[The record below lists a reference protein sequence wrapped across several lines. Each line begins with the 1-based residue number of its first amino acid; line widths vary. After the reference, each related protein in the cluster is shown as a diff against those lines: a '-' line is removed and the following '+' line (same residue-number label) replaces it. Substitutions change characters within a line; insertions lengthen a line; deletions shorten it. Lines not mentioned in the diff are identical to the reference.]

1 MTLLL
6 LAGTR
11 EAQQI
16 ARALADQGRDVV
28 ASLAGVTRAPVN
40 LGVETRRGGFGGETG
55 FLNEVARLGITAVL
69 DATHPFAHRIS
80 NRTAR
85 ICAEIGLPYCQLLR
99 PEWDAEDGD
108 TWTEVARE
116 EDVAPLVADGQT
128 VFLATGRQT
137 LDRFANLPHARII
150 CRQIDPPSGPFPF
163 PNGAFLIGRPP
174 FPVEEEV
181 ELFQSLGVDWL
192 VVKNAGGHASK
203 SKLIAARQLGISVAM
218 IARPPQPD
226 GTKVTTVEEALIWV
240 NTL

>member
-11 EAQQI
+11 EAQEI
-16 ARALADQGRDVV
+16 ARALARDGRDVV
-28 ASLAGVTRAPVN
+28 ASLAGVTRAPIN
-40 LGVETRRGGFGGETG
+40 LGIETRRGGFGGEDG
-55 FLNEVARLGITAVL
+55 FRAELDRLDITAVL

-85 ICAEIGLPYCQLLR
+85 ICAEMNMPYCQVLR
-99 PEWDAEDGD
+99 PAWTAEDRD
-108 TWTEVARE
+108 RWTFVARE
-116 EDVAPLVADGQT
+116 EDVAAHVGPGQT

-137 LDRFANLPHARII
+137 LHRFENLGHARII
-150 CRQIDPPSGPFPF
+150 CRQIDPPDGPFPF

-181 ELFQSLGVDWL
+181 QLFQSLDVNWL

-203 SKLIAARQLGISVAM
+203 SKLVAARELGIDVAM
-218 IARPPQPD
+218 IARPPQPE
-226 GTKVTTVEEALIWV
+226 GQKATTVEDALAWV
-240 NTL
+240 AAL